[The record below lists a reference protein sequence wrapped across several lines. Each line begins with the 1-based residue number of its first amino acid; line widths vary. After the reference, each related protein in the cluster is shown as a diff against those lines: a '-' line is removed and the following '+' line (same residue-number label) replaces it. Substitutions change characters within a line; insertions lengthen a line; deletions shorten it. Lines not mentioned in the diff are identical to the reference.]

1 MKLLNYQSKPTRIF
15 FLILIL
21 ICAVWSV
28 PAVDRLDITFSGTGF
43 RLTDFTGSDFNQGK
57 AVLVRPNGKSIVA
70 GAVECSDG
78 ITRCFGLARYLSTG
92 ELDTTLNG
100 KGFVRTLI
108 YDGSESAAVAVLPDA
123 SIFVAG
129 SALYNGQ
136 TVFAVAKYTSTGLLD
151 PSFAGDG
158 IQIANFGSTAD
169 SRAVAIAV
177 QPADGKIIVAGEIAY
192 AAPNGYDFALIRYNP
207 DGSRDLTFD
216 SDGRVT
222 VDFGS
227 VALPSQDHATSM
239 VLQSDGKILIAGN
252 VNNDFAVARFNMDGS
267 PDTTFGSGG
276 RVRFSDGAVQSIAL
290 QADGKIVGGG
300 YSLFSAQYSSSMV
313 FRLNTDGTFDS
324 TFNGN
329 GIKQFSPDG
338 NSSRVNAVAVTING
352 GIFTAGSN
360 YFADGDVSRFVVS
373 CFASNG
379 QFDSAFGD
387 GGVQTNIFNGNIR
400 NEANGLFFQPDN
412 RLIVTGYSGTD
423 TINTFATARYL
434 TAGF

>member
-1 MKLLNYQSKPTRIF
+1 M
-15 FLILIL
+15 
-21 ICAVWSV
+21 
-28 PAVDRLDITFSGTGF
+28 
-43 RLTDFTGSDFNQGK
+43 
-57 AVLVRPNGKSIVA
+57 LVRPNGKSIVA
-70 GAVECSDG
+70 GAVECADG

-108 YDGSESAAVAVLPDA
+108 YDGSEGAAVAVLPDA

-129 SALYNGQ
+129 SALYNQQ

-151 PSFAGDG
+151 PSFADDG
-158 IQIANFGSTAD
+158 IQIANFGSTAG

-177 QPADGKIIVAGEIAY
+177 QADGKIIVAGEIAY

-222 VDFGS
+222 ADFGTA
-227 VALPSQDHATSM
+227 ALPSQDHATSM
-239 VLQSDGKILIAGN
+239 VLQTDGKILVAGN
-252 VNNDFAVARFNMDGS
+252 VDNDFAVARFNADGS
-267 PDTTFGSGG
+267 PDTTFGVSG
-276 RVRFSDGAVQSIAL
+276 RVRSPDRAVQSITL

-300 YSLFSAQYSSSMV
+300 YSLFSAQYSSSLV
-313 FRLNTDGTFDS
+313 FRLNTDGAFDS

-329 GIKQFSPDG
+329 GINQFNPGG
-338 NSSRVNAVAVTING
+338 NSSRVNAVAVTVNG

-360 YFADGDVSRFVVS
+360 YFADEDISRIVVG
-373 CFASNG
+373 CLRSNG
-379 QFDSAFGD
+379 QFDPAFGD
-387 GGVQTNIFNGNIR
+387 FGVQTSIFNGNAR

-423 TINTFATARYL
+423 TINSFATARYL